1 MALNELTIHVLQD
14 LIKKKE
20 VTSTE
25 IVTDVFK
32 RIDAVEDRVRSFT
45 TMMKE
50 YAFEGAKKAD
60 GEIRKGNIKPLTG
73 IPIALKDIQCTKGV
87 RTTCGSRILHNFV
100 PPYDG
105 TVVKKLRD
113 EGAVFVGKTNMDEF
127 AMGSSTET
135 SYFGVTRNPWDLERI
150 PGGSSGGSAAALAA
164 DECIAATGSDTGGS
178 IRQPAALC
186 GVVGLKPTY
195 GRVSRYGL
203 IAFASSL
210 DQIGPFTKDVED
222 AAIMLNAIAGY
233 DPMESTS
240 VPMEVP
246 DYRAFIG
253 KDIKGFT
260 VGIPKEYFIEG
271 IDAEVDAAVKRTI
284 EVIEDLGAKCV
295 AISLPHTQYC
305 LAVYYII
312 APAEASSNLARYD
325 GVKYGYRSADGRD
338 LMEMYKKTRSQGFGA
353 EVKRRIMIG
362 TYALSSGYYDAYYKK
377 ASQVRT
383 LIKRDFQEAFK
394 SCDVILTPTTPTP
407 AFKIGEK
414 MDDPLQMYLSDIFTI
429 STNLAGIPG
438 ISVPCGYT
446 QAGLPIGVQF
456 QAGHFQE
463 GKLLQVAHA
472 YERHSGIE
480 RRRPKL

>member
-1 MALNELTIHVLQD
+1 MQD
-14 LIKKKE
+14 KIKKKE

-50 YAFEGAKKAD
+50 YAFEEAKKAD

-73 IPIALKDIQCTKGV
+73 IPIALKDIQCTKGF
-87 RTTCGSRILHNFV
+87 RTTCGSRILYNFV

-222 AAIMLNAIAGY
+222 CGHHDERHCRLRPHGIHVGAHGGPRLPGLHRQGHQGLHRG
-233 DPMESTS
+233 DPEGVFHRGHRPRGRRRSEKDDPGDRGPRRES
-240 VPMEVP
+240 
-246 DYRAFIG
+246 
-253 KDIKGFT
+253 
-260 VGIPKEYFIEG
+260 
-271 IDAEVDAAVKRTI
+271 
-284 EVIEDLGAKCV
+284 
-295 AISLPHTQYC
+295 
-305 LAVYYII
+305 
-312 APAEASSNLARYD
+312 AS
-325 GVKYGYRSADGRD
+325 RSRFP
-338 LMEMYKKTRSQGFGA
+338 TRS
-353 EVKRRIMIG
+353 
-362 TYALSSGYYDAYYKK
+362 TALPSTTSS
-377 ASQVRT
+377 
-383 LIKRDFQEAFK
+383 
-394 SCDVILTPTTPTP
+394 
-407 AFKIGEK
+407 
-414 MDDPLQMYLSDIFTI
+414 
-429 STNLAGIPG
+429 
-438 ISVPCGYT
+438 
-446 QAGLPIGVQF
+446 
-456 QAGHFQE
+456 
-463 GKLLQVAHA
+463 
-472 YERHSGIE
+472 
-480 RRRPKL
+480 RRPRRAPTSPATTA

>member
-1 MALNELTIHVLQD
+1 MGLNELTIHVLQD

-32 RIDAVEDRVRSFT
+32 RIDAVEERVCSFT
-45 TMMKE
+45 TVMKE
-50 YAFEGAKKAD
+50 YAFAEAKKAD
-60 GEIRKGNIKPLTG
+60 EEIRKGNLKPLTG
-73 IPIALKDIQCTKGV
+73 IPVALKDIQCTKGV

-246 DYRAFIG
+246 DYRSFIG

-271 IDAEVDAAVKRTI
+271 VDAEVDAAVKKTI
-284 EVIEDLGAKCV
+284 QVIEGLGAKTIP
-295 AISLPHTQYC
+295 ISLPHTQYC

-456 QAGHFQE
+456 QAGHFHE